1 MATRR
6 QITQLDEE
14 DADNNGRRGYRS
26 GGRLVPVPDPTALT
40 TDQLRREISALREV
54 VMIRIDGVE
63 SNAMTLKETLNNR
76 KEEIDASALA
86 LRELLKSEINKLAIV
101 TDEKFS
107 GVSNQFIERDKR
119 TDQLTVAAQTAVTAA
134 FAAQKEAVS
143 EQNKSNSLA
152 INKSEQATAES
163 LRQLQTL
170 FISDSKATND
180 KIDDLKG
187 RLDRGEGHGKG
198 VSDFTGWIFG
208 AVGMVVGVVALIA
221 LLTKHVP

>member
-1 MATRR
+1 MAPKNTDDISTR
-6 QITQLDEE
+6 LV
-14 DADNNGRRGYRS
+14 
-26 GGRLVPVPDPTALT
+26 VPVPDPTALT
-40 TDQLRREISALREV
+40 TDQLRREIGALRE
-54 VMIRIDGVE
+54 IITARLDGNERFVD
-63 SNAMTLKETLNNR
+63 TLKEAVEHR
-76 KEEIDASALA
+76 QEAIDTSALA
-86 LRELLKSEINKLAIV
+86 LRELMMSEINKLALV
-101 TDEKFS
+101 TEEKFS

-180 KIDDLKG
+180 KIDDLKS
-187 RLDRGEGHGKG
+187 RLDRGEGKTTGHSDIWG
-198 VSDFTGWIFG
+198 VI
-208 AVGMVVGVVALIA
+208 VGIGGLVLAAIA
-221 LLTKHVP
+221 IITLGLHLAH

>member
-1 MATRR
+1 MATKNTPDD
-6 QITQLDEE
+6 ISAT
-14 DADNNGRRGYRS
+14 
-26 GGRLVPVPDPTALT
+26 RLVVPVPDPTALT
-40 TDQLRREISALREV
+40 TDQLRREIGALRE
-54 VMIRIDGVE
+54 IITARLDGSERFVE
-63 SNAMTLKETLNNR
+63 TLKETVDHR
-76 KEEIDASALA
+76 QAVIDATALS
-86 LRELLKSEINKLAIV
+86 LRELMMSEIGKLALV
-101 TDEKFS
+101 TEEKFS

-180 KIDDLKG
+180 KIDDLKS
-187 RLDRGEGHGKG
+187 RLDRGEGKTTGH
-198 VSDFTGWIFG
+198 SDIWSVI
-208 AVGMVVGVVALIA
+208 VGIGGLILA
-221 LLTKHVP
+221 AIAIITLGLHLAH

>member
-1 MATRR
+1 MPTRR
-6 QITQLDEE
+6 VLHEDEV
-14 DADNNGRRGYRS
+14 DNNEDDGRRGYRS

-63 SNAMTLKETLNNR
+63 QNAATLKETLDSR
-76 KEEIDASALA
+76 KEEIDASSLA

-170 FISDSKATND
+170 FVSDSKATND
-180 KIDDLKG
+180 KIDDLKS

-198 VSDFTGWIFG
+198 VSDFAGWIFG
-208 AVGMVVGVVALIA
+208 AVGLSFAAVTLVV
-221 LLTKHVP
+221 LLLRHSP